1 MTVPLVNVHM
11 ARGRTE
17 EQKRALLHA
26 VTQAVHQSV
35 GAPIASIR
43 VWITEFDDTDFI
55 AAGEIM
61 ADRKAR
67 QAAETTGET

>member
-1 MTVPLVNVHM
+1 MPLVHVQM
-11 ARGRTE
+11 ARGRTA

-26 VTQAVHQSV
+26 ITQAVHDCV
-35 GAPIASIR
+35 GAPVPSIR

-55 AAGEIM
+55 AGGEIL

-67 QAAETTGET
+67 QTADPPDTGTP